1 MYRSYV
7 DRHENDVINN
17 ALLRA
22 VRNGNPRNPLRGPI
36 CIFNTV
42 DRTSYLVLNNSL
54 FRQEYKT
61 ANWVFAH
68 DEKYRTALTCNS
80 VSHTL

>member
-42 DRTSYLVLNNSL
+42 DRTKLSCHVMTRVQDRKLG
-54 FRQEYKT
+54 FR
-61 ANWVFAH
+61 A
-68 DEKYRTALTCNS
+68 R
-80 VSHTL
+80 